1 VGLQRLVHGLAALE
15 AVVPEATTPR
25 LVVVNRVRPSVA
37 GVRPREAVADALLR
51 YSGVQKVWTVGWD
64 PRACDAAALAG
75 QALGER
81 APRSAARKGMQ
92 AVAVA
97 ARAMASSPSAAA
109 PVSR

>member
-1 VGLQRLVHGLAALE
+1 M
-15 AVVPEATTPR
+15 
-25 LVVVNRVRPSVA
+25 VVVNRVRPSVA

-92 AVAVA
+92 AVALA
-97 ARAMASSPSAAA
+97 ARAMTPARGTAAT
-109 PVSR
+109 VSR